1 MILPIRANVRSPCIV
16 SQYVVKAI
24 SLKGSYEIAVHRLI
38 QLARPG
44 RSSPPEML
52 DMRNIHVLIVQRM
65 LVQQKQQPA

>member
-38 QLARPG
+38 QLSKTR
-44 RSSPPEML
+44 EE
-52 DMRNIHVLIVQRM
+52 
-65 LVQQKQQPA
+65 